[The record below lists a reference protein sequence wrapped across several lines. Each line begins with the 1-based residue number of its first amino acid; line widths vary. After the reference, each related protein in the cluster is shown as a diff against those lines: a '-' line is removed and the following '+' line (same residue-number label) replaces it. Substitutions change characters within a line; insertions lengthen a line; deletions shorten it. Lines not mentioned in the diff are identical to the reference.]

1 MTRTDEST
9 TAESTRGESGFTLI
23 ELMIASLIGVLV
35 LITAGSILT
44 SMLKAQNQVNDLT
57 AAATAGQLVSRS
69 VEEGVRNAAGPIGST
84 DPVQAVGIKAEPVT
98 DTTTRSQLLR
108 ARVATGTENGT
119 VTWQCEAW
127 YYDGTTNT
135 VSWATSSAEI
145 NSPGGFAWTDA
156 SHTGIAP
163 ITAQAGVN
171 WIMLADNI
179 TLPADATQFF
189 GSGNSQV
196 RLNFEVSNAQVSLIL
211 IPNTVV
217 QRKLAAEGTGPTQCY
232 DS

>member
-1 MTRTDEST
+1 MTRSD
-9 TAESTRGESGFTLI
+9 ESGFTLI

-35 LITAGSILT
+35 LLTAGAILT
-44 SMLKAQNQVNDLT
+44 SMLKAQNQVDGLT
-57 AAATAGQLVSRS
+57 TAATAGQLVSRS

-108 ARVATGTENGT
+108 ARVATGTDDGT
-119 VTWQCEAW
+119 VTWQCDAW
-127 YYDGTTNT
+127 YYDGTTHT
-135 VSWATSSAEI
+135 VAWARSSTEI
-145 NSPGGFAWTDA
+145 NSPGGFAWTNT

-163 ITAQAGVN
+163 VTAQAGVS
-171 WIMLADNI
+171 WTMLADDI
-179 TLPADATQFF
+179 TLPDDATQFF
-189 GSGNSQV
+189 GSGDSQV
-196 RLNFEVSNAQVSLIL
+196 RLNFEVSNGQVSLVL

-217 QRKLAAEGTGPTQCY
+217 QRTLAAEGTGPTQCY

>member
-1 MTRTDEST
+1 MERD
-9 TAESTRGESGFTLI
+9 ESGFTLI

-35 LITAGSILT
+35 LVTAGSILT
-44 SMLKAQNQVNDLT
+44 SMLKAQNQVGDLT

-69 VEEGVRNAAGPIGST
+69 VEEGVRNAGGPVGAT
-84 DPVQAVGIKAEPVT
+84 DPVQAVGIKAEPVA
-98 DTTTRSQLLR
+98 DSTTMSQLLR
-108 ARVATGTENGT
+108 ARVATGTEAGT

-127 YYDGTTNT
+127 YYDGTTHT

-145 NSPGGFAWTDA
+145 NSPGGFTWTDA
-156 SHTGIAP
+156 SHTGIVP

-171 WIMLADNI
+171 WAMLADNI

-189 GSGNSQV
+189 GSGNNQV
-196 RLNFEVSNAQVSLIL
+196 RLDFEVSNSHVNLVL

-217 QRKLAAEGTGPTQCY
+217 QRKLATDGTGPTKCY